1 MSTSRPKQ
9 APNEARRLE
18 AVGRLAGGVAHDLN
32 NLLTVIAGYAELLRG
47 GIEDPDDRRA
57 LDEIRAA
64 ARKAA
69 SLSRELLAFGQDEAG
84 ELQAMDL
91 NGVISGIREML
102 SRLATEEVSFR
113 CELHPTIG
121 PVMADRALLEQ
132 AVVHLVGSAR
142 DAVGSVG
149 AITLRTFPL
158 ETDASVRPTG
168 LPPGSY
174 VCLSVSDDRGG
185 DPDSTEHVFE
195 PHFSDR
201 DGGLDQDLG
210 LASAYG
216 IVKQLGGE
224 LTVRG
229 APEGTTFTAYL
240 NRAESPSRSESPRHP
255 SPAGDGPATV
265 LVVEDEE
272 SVRKLVRIML
282 TRSGHRVI
290 ESARPEEALELAR
303 THSHEI
309 DLLLTDVV
317 MPQMNG
323 RELAE
328 RIQQIRPMPVV
339 FMSGYTGDALA
350 NRRVL
355 DADTVLLQKPFTAA
369 QLASALREALNG

>member
-1 MSTSRPKQ
+1 VTTSRSQQ

-47 GIEDPDDRRA
+47 GVEDSDDRRA

-69 SLSRELLAFGQDEAG
+69 SLSRELLAFGQNEAG

-91 NGVISGIREML
+91 NRVVSGIREML

-132 AVVHLVGSAR
+132 AVVHLVGSSR

-158 ETDASVRPTG
+158 ETDANVRPTG

-185 DPDSTEHVFE
+185 DPESTEHVFE

-201 DGGLDQDLG
+201 DGGLEQDLG

-224 LTVRG
+224 LTVG
-229 APEGTTFTAYL
+229 SGPEGTTFTAYL
-240 NRAESPSRSESPRHP
+240 NEAESPVPSESAPAP
-255 SPAGDGPATV
+255 SPAEDGPATV

-303 THSHEI
+303 THANEI

-328 RIQQIRPMPVV
+328 RIQQISPMPVV

-355 DADTVLLQKPFTAA
+355 DADTVLLQKPFTAV
-369 QLASALREALNG
+369 QRASALREALDG

>member
-303 THSHEI
+303 THSDEI

>member
-1 MSTSRPKQ
+1 VTTSRRQQ

-47 GIEDPDDRRA
+47 GVEDSDDRRA

-64 ARKAA
+64 AKKAA
-69 SLSRELLAFGQDEAG
+69 SLSRELLAFGQNEAG

-91 NGVISGIREML
+91 NRVISGIREML

-113 CELHPTIG
+113 CELHPTLG

-158 ETDASVRPTG
+158 ETDATIRPAG

-185 DPDSTEHVFE
+185 DPESTEQVFE
-195 PHFSDR
+195 PHFSDP

-224 LTVRG
+224 LTVG
-229 APEGTTFTAYL
+229 SGPEGTTFTAYL
-240 NRAESPSRSESPRHP
+240 NQAESSVRSESWPT
-255 SPAGDGPATV
+255 PAPADDGPATV

-290 ESARPEEALELAR
+290 ESARPEEALDLAR
-303 THSHEI
+303 THADEI

-350 NRRVL
+350 TRRVL

-369 QLASALREALNG
+369 QLASALREALDG